1 MCWEMINPPQRPLL
15 RSGGTSSMLFGSHK
29 QLLLHTQP
37 PPCSFQA
44 DVLKHNFLLLLPRRP
59 VPTAASLTHSLQL
72 SGSPT
77 LHYACFTAVSCPSTS
92 SKCYSSKQ
100 EQTTHAGGGGWEP
113 SLRTAAL
120 YPVFQPG
127 LFQFPALSYLE
138 LSQSSHIYLLCACLS
153 FLICETDLMRHKRN
167 TSRTITGWRD
177 RNSVVKGLPVSIQ
190 LGSLFSSL
198 ACISLCT
205 SQRVSD
211 NHPHTIMLHGV
222 HGNVKE

>member
-1 MCWEMINPPQRPLL
+1 VVGQVQCFLAATSNFCSTLSPLL
-15 RSGGTSSMLFGSHK
+15 APFKQTCSSTTSSCCSPDALSPQQHPSPIPYSS
-29 QLLLHTQP
+29 LAAQP
-37 PPCSFQA
+37 
-44 DVLKHNFLLLLPRRP
+44 
-59 VPTAASLTHSLQL
+59 
-72 SGSPT
+72 
-77 LHYACFTAVSCPSTS
+77 LHYACFTAVPCPSTS

-138 LSQSSHIYLLCACLS
+138 LKSQSSHIYLLCACLS

-190 LGSLFSSL
+190 LGSLFSSP